1 MINQLRILIRE
12 IIAGVTHPHNDKDK
26 KSDDSENQEN
36 PDSEEQQN
44 QEVS

>member
-1 MINQLRILIRE
+1 MIHNLRTLIRE
-12 IIAGVTHPHNDKDK
+12 IIAGVTHPHNDKNK
-26 KSDDSENQEN
+26 KSSDSGSEEN

>member
-1 MINQLRILIRE
+1 MIDNLRLLIRE
-12 IIAGVTHPHNDKDK
+12 IIAGVTHPHNDKNK
-26 KSDDSENQEN
+26 KSNDSETEEN